1 MTWNYFDAHCDTA
14 LEWWSRQRHWDD
26 STFHVSR
33 ARAANIAHYAQFFA
47 FCTVWQK
54 TLPAEEQFER
64 AARYFASELAQN
76 SDLRLCGNSAEVLSA
91 WTDNKIAA
99 VMALEGAEAIGCDPG
114 RLDDA
119 AQMGV
124 RLITLTWNEANA
136 LGGSNLTGGGLT
148 RQGKDFVRRCQKLGI
163 LVDVSH
169 VSDEVFYDVCEIAE
183 KPIVASHSNSRAIC
197 GHSRNLTDDQFRCI
211 VSLGGFA
218 GLNFYPEF
226 LREDGDA
233 TIADLVRHYE
243 HFCELGGVRSVA
255 VGADWDGVES
265 LPAEIAGVDDAEKLF
280 AALEAR
286 GVSDD
291 DVSSLASETVLRVW
305 QNADAQ
311 PIKKVG

>member
-14 LEWWSRQRHWDD
+14 LEWWNQQRHWDD
-26 STFHVSR
+26 AAFHVTRKR
-33 ARAANIAHYAQFFA
+33 AKKLPHYAQFFA

-54 TLPAEEQFER
+54 TLPAEEQFTR
-64 AARYFASELAQN
+64 AAAYFAEELARCE
-76 SDLRLCGNSAEVLSA
+76 DLRLCGDPAEVLTA
-91 WTDNKIAA
+91 WEANKVGA

-114 RLDDA
+114 RLDEA

-148 RQGKDFVRRCQKLGI
+148 QQGRDFVRRCQKLGI

-183 KPIVASHSNSRAIC
+183 KPIVASHSNCRAIC
-197 GHSRNLTDDQFRCI
+197 GHPRNLTDDQFRCI

-218 GLNFYPEF
+218 ALNFYPEF
-226 LREDGDA
+226 LCEDGAASVD
-233 TIADLVRHYE
+233 DLVRHYE
-243 HFCELGGVRSVA
+243 HFCDLGGEHAVA

-265 LPAEIAGVDDAEKLF
+265 LPADIGGVDDAEKLF
-280 AALEAR
+280 SALASR
-286 GVSDD
+286 GVPDKAICD
-291 DVSSLASETVLRVW
+291 LASETILRVW
-305 QNADAQ
+305 QNAGAR
-311 PIKKVG
+311 PMKKAV